1 MKPVC
6 KPPSPLGSYSPG
18 AHPMTGEGGPDRS
31 CPGKSGSRTRHS
43 GLECGDTAGRRGT
56 TRLQVTFVGSN
67 SLSYPIQ
74 AHQKK
79 SEGAPIDGGSDTV
92 CGRYIHKYI
101 RYRSRYIKH
110 PRSQQLR
117 SQYTN
122 LQVRWVPTG
131 QAHLRWQ
138 ETAVQTDPTQERS
151 GLAPAQWSRICTAE
165 RGGTTRPQVTFVGS
179 NSIS

>member
-1 MKPVC
+1 M
-6 KPPSPLGSYSPG
+6 
-18 AHPMTGEGGPDRS
+18 ARDGGPDRS
-31 CPGKSGSRTRHS
+31 CPGKVGSRTRHS
-43 GLECGDTAGRRGT
+43 GLECGVAAGRRGT

-74 AHQKK
+74 ARQKK

-117 SQYTN
+117 SQHTN

-138 ETAVQTDPTQERS
+138 EREVQTDPAQES
-151 GLAPAQWSRICTAE
+151 PVSNPAQWPRMRRYSREE
-165 RGGTTRPQVTFVGS
+165 RYHEAASDLRGL
-179 NSIS
+179 